1 MFITDWS
8 IFSMLHVANWA
19 PIPNEHMRDTS
30 ISLPNHNKQIVKRPM
45 EMFSTMYCYWS
56 IYREH
61 KRQATYN
68 KKGWIKTHPH

>member
-19 PIPNEHMRDTS
+19 SIPNEHMRDTS
-30 ISLPNHNKQIVKRPM
+30 ISLPNHNKQIIKRPM
-45 EMFSTMYCYWS
+45 KMFSTMYCYWS

-61 KRQATYN
+61 KRRATYN